1 MYWFVTVKRQRRCRC
16 GRSKSDGFVSAGS
29 LLALFGLF
37 DYRARPEFCVC
48 EPWGSLSLSLS
59 PSPPTLAGVGQPI
72 IHELN
77 IQGIRLCVSRRSHST
92 VRPRKPTQLHQQL
105 WYHLSTQLCCGLSRR
120 CMLPELQ
127 NSIIVAGHYPV
138 FCGIH
143 FPHTP
148 PPAPRITILH
158 LLATTTDGPPEAFP
172 GQEYEVDRDR
182 RYDDVSRC
190 PRAYEQR
197 CVVMT
202 GARAY
207 DLSRKLLLVES
218 FGIFILATRTCRE
231 TSTSAPSWRTRF
243 AVSVTQRRSQR
254 SSAAWSVF
262 SRSTEPFP
270 SGRSSRGTNWTTR
283 DRAK

>member
-1 MYWFVTVKRQRRCRC
+1 MGPKV
-16 GRSKSDGFVSAGS
+16 
-29 LLALFGLF
+29 
-37 DYRARPEFCVC
+37 
-48 EPWGSLSLSLS
+48 
-59 PSPPTLAGVGQPI
+59 
-72 IHELN
+72 
-77 IQGIRLCVSRRSHST
+77 IR
-92 VRPRKPTQLHQQL
+92 
-105 WYHLSTQLCCGLSRR
+105 
-120 CMLPELQ
+120 
-127 NSIIVAGHYPV
+127 NSIIAAGNYPA
-138 FCGIH
+138 FCGTH
-143 FPHTP
+143 FPAPHTS
-148 PPAPRITILH
+148 PPAPSRSTTLH
-158 LLATTTDGPPEAFP
+158 LLAATTDGPPQAFP

-254 SSAAWSVF
+254 SSAA
-262 SRSTEPFP
+262 
-270 SGRSSRGTNWTTR
+270 
-283 DRAK
+283 